1 MFNFR
6 VYNYK
11 RWKTYWTNICKSWN
25 IFYTK
30 YHTNVNSPFQ
40 AFCLYDKKECNV
52 FINWLELYS
61 FSVEQT
67 KTYNSSIFNDNINNN
82 LKILAGINDFKKL
95 KMLVEKCD
103 WYNKNIKRQSLV
115 SIYSEKI

>member
-1 MFNFR
+1 MKKFLILEYIIIKDGKLIGR
-6 VYNYK
+6 
-11 RWKTYWTNICKSWN
+11 ILWN

-82 LKILAGINDFKKL
+82 LKILARPPRGYFLLLIC
-95 KMLVEKCD
+95 LV
-103 WYNKNIKRQSLV
+103 
-115 SIYSEKI
+115 